1 MPAKFNGVVTLVV
14 AVKVPEFSAGDAH
27 EAEWMLRGKACEIAS
42 QASTIHTVYGTIIG
56 ADTEYVS
63 VSEVK
68 AQPEVTDDP
77 AAEVSA

>member
-1 MPAKFNGVVTLVV
+1 MPANFNGIVTITV
-14 AVKVPEFSAGDAH
+14 AVKMPEFSAENDR
-27 EAEWMLRGKACEIAS
+27 EAEWRLREKACEIAS

-77 AAEVSA
+77 AAEVSV